1 MNKHEL
7 KRSARKRRLAELLM
21 QGLSAGREELA
32 LCNLFPCFRDTAR
45 FTRGSALH
53 AFVNRQPLTSPHPGT
68 GGHRKRVIKLD
79 SRAEAF
85 VRREL
90 DMPAPNDVPDFTP
103 QGDPIFSAATQ
114 QG

>member
-7 KRSARKRRLAELLM
+7 KRKARKERLAELL
-21 QGLSAGREELA
+21 QLGLNAGRKELA
-32 LCNLFPCFRDTAR
+32 LCNLFPKFRDGAR
-45 FTRGSALH
+45 FTRVSALH
-53 AFVNRQPLTSPHPGT
+53 AFVNRLPLTAPHPGI
-68 GGHRKRVIKLD
+68 GGHRKRVIVLD
-79 SRAEAF
+79 ARAEAF

-90 DMPAPNDVPDFTP
+90 RLPDPDDVPDFTP